1 MISICRYS
9 LNLILHVSNTALEK
23 LCYRLIKKTQMRGAR
38 KIDPSTSAQD
48 RLPTRSRNRMLEGV
62 NASFHYST
70 NPLFQ
75 SLVRWSE
82 TIERNEAGKSF
93 SSACRKDGDLW
104 PFA

>member
-1 MISICRYS
+1 
-9 LNLILHVSNTALEK
+9 
-23 LCYRLIKKTQMRGAR
+23 
-38 KIDPSTSAQD
+38 
-48 RLPTRSRNRMLEGV
+48 MLEGV
-62 NASFHYST
+62 NASFHYSI

-93 SSACRKDGDLW
+93 SSAWRKDGDLW